1 MHPTSTATV
10 YLIPTLLSEEG
21 LPSIPPEVSQA
32 LQVCRIFFVEQER
45 TARRQ
50 IRKLIPGFSIDDR
63 SWHLMGEAE
72 MPEARK
78 AFLEA
83 LQGTES
89 IGILSDTG
97 CPGIADPGQELV
109 RLAQAHGATVRPL
122 TGPSSVL
129 LALMASGLNGQ
140 RFRFNGYLPVPAGDR
155 AQAIRTLEQDAWK
168 TGCTQI
174 FIETPYRNDAL
185 LDSLL
190 SVCRVETLVCVAIG
204 ITSAAERIQTQS
216 VQDWKRSRRHLGK
229 VPCIFL
235 LGRP

>member
-1 MHPTSTATV
+1 MAPTSPATV

-21 LPSIPPEVSQA
+21 LPSIPPEVCQA
-32 LQVCRIFFVEQER
+32 LEACRIFFVEQER

-50 IRKLIPGFSIDDR
+50 IRKLIPGFTIDDR
-63 SWHLMGEAE
+63 RWHVLAEAE
-72 MPEARK
+72 MPEVRK

-83 LQGTES
+83 LQGTDS
-89 IGILSDTG
+89 IGILSEAG

-109 RLAQAHGATVRPL
+109 RLAQTRGATVRPL
-122 TGPSSVL
+122 TGPSAIL

-140 RFRFNGYLPVPAGDR
+140 LFRFNGYLPVPAGDR
-155 AQAIRTLEQDAWK
+155 IQALRILEQDAWK
-168 TGCTQI
+168 TGSTQI

-190 SVCRVETLVCVAIG
+190 AACRADTLLCVAIAL
-204 ITSAAERIQTQS
+204 TSAAERIQTQS
-216 VQDWKRSRRHLGK
+216 VQDWKRQKPRLGK